1 MIELTVSFAVT
12 DGHGLPI
19 TGDALDAQLDAV
31 EEFLRQQRHLDVA
44 DIDVDGSLA
53 SGEVSFSML
62 VEAADD
68 DLALVRAISV
78 LVPAIRAV
86 GGVLHLGQ
94 VVNGSTDSTDV
105 WRPRDL
111 VLA

>member
-1 MIELTVSFAVT
+1 VIELTVSFAVT

-19 TGDALDAQLDAV
+19 AGDALDAQLDAV
-31 EEFLRQQRHLDVA
+31 EAFLRQQDHVDLA
-44 DIDVDGSLA
+44 DIDVDASLGR
-53 SGEVSFSML
+53 GEVTFSML
-62 VEAADD
+62 VEATDD
-68 DLALVRAISV
+68 DVALIRAISV

-94 VVNGSTDSTDV
+94 VVNGSIETSDV